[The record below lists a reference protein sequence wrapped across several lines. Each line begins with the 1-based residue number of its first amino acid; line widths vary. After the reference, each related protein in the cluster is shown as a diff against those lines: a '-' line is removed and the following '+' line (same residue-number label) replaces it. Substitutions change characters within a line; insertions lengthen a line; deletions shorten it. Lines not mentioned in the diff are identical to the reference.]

1 MIVVRVE
8 LWSAITHQKTTL
20 ALMSICNEGTSLNPN
35 RSDYEVKAHRGR
47 DEDALMKSLR
57 SGSATHKGHVTNHAR
72 LQEHIWVLVTKALLA
87 CGYGR

>member
-20 ALMSICNEGTSLNPN
+20 ALMSICNEGGTQTLG
-35 RSDYEVKAHRGR
+35 DYGVKAHRGR
-47 DEDALMKSLR
+47 DEDALMASLR
-57 SGSATHKGHVTNHAR
+57 SGSATHKGAVLKHPRLKEHV
-72 LQEHIWVLVTKALLA
+72 WVLVTKALLA